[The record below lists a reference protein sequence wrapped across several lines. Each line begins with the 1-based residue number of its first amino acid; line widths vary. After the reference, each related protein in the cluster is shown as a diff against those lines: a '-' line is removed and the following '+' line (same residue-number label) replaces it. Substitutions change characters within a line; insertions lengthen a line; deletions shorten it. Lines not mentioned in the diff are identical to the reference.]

1 MTPIQATDSP
11 RSQRSSGSTS
21 RAARPRLFG
30 GIAERYR
37 ALKRRLA
44 DMLVR
49 GDRDYA
55 VLSALSQEI
64 GRIRQ
69 KIRADLQRRR
79 AERKRR
85 KAGKKATLR
94 TIHGGRDKDRKA

>member
-1 MTPIQATDSP
+1 MIPIQAMETP
-11 RSQRSSGSTS
+11 RPERSSGGAV
-21 RAARPRLFG
+21 RAPRPRLFA
-30 GIAERYR
+30 GIAEQYR

-55 VLSALSQEI
+55 LLSALSQEI
-64 GRIRQ
+64 GKMRQ
-69 KIRADLQRRR
+69 KIRADLQLRR

-85 KAGKKATLR
+85 KAAKKATSR
-94 TIHGGRDKDRKA
+94 TIHGGREEDHKA

>member
-1 MTPIQATDSP
+1 MQAMETKRP
-11 RSQRSSGSTS
+11 ERSSGGPS
-21 RAARPRLFG
+21 RASQPRFLG

-44 DMLVR
+44 DMLMR

-55 VLSALSQEI
+55 KLSALSQEI

-69 KIRADLQRRR
+69 RIRADLQRRR
-79 AERKRR
+79 DERKRR
-85 KAGKKATLR
+85 KAAKKATAAA
-94 TIHGGRDKDRKA
+94 IHGGREEDQKA